1 MRRRT
6 VSKFVSSMPAAR
18 VIVTAQRGAVRSIA
32 RPLIRLLMIA
42 IGAAS
47 CGGAAS
53 SDQQFQDRVRLTLK
67 AHPEILYDAIKAR
80 PAEFMAV
87 VDSVARSVRGGN
99 RASSATDEARRIDA
113 EFAAPKHPSLDHRI
127 AFGAV
132 NAPVTIVEYT
142 DFECPFCR
150 EEAPVLV
157 ELMKKYGDRLRL
169 VVKQTPMDFHPH
181 AMPAAL
187 MFEAIAR
194 QDAATALRFYDLMY
208 AKQERFASEGAGFV
222 SKAALEVGADVA
234 RAQRDAASPEI
245 RARVASDLE
254 EARRFGFTGTP
265 GFLINGVSLE
275 GAYPL
280 AAFERIIDRH
290 LNTLSAR

>member
-1 MRRRT
+1 MKWRT
-6 VSKFVSSMPAAR
+6 VHELESTIAAAQAIAAAPEIAAR
-18 VIVTAQRGAVRSIA
+18 STAGALMRI
-32 RPLIRLLMIA
+32 LLLA
-42 IGAAS
+42 IGATS
-47 CGGAAS
+47 CGGSAS
-53 SDQQFQDRVRLTLK
+53 PDQQFQDRVRSTLK
-67 AHPEILYDAIKAR
+67 AHPEIVYDAIKAR
-80 PAEFMAV
+80 PAEFMAFA
-87 VDSVARSVRGGN
+87 DSVARSVRGGN
-99 RASSATDEARRIDA
+99 QGRSATDEARRIDA

-157 ELMKKYGDRLRL
+157 ELMKKYGDRVRL

-187 MFEAIAR
+187 MFEAIVR
-194 QDAATALRFYDLMY
+194 QDAAKALRFYDLMY
-208 AKQERFASEGAGFV
+208 AKQERFASEGDAFV
-222 SKAALEVGADVA
+222 NNAAREVGADLA

-245 RARVASDLE
+245 GARVASDLD
-254 EARRFGFTGTP
+254 EARRFGFNGTP

>member
-1 MRRRT
+1 MVPELEITVAATRTSVPAPRR
-6 VSKFVSSMPAAR
+6 AAR
-18 VIVTAQRGAVRSIA
+18 PIA
-32 RPLIRLLMIA
+32 GSLIRTTLLA
-42 IGAAS
+42 ISAAA
-47 CGGAAS
+47 CGGGAS
-53 SDQQFQDRVRLTLK
+53 SDQQFQERVRSTLR
-67 AHPEILYDAIKAR
+67 AHPEIVYDAIKAR

-99 RASSATDEARRIDA
+99 TARSATDEARRIDA

-157 ELMKKYGDRLRL
+157 ELMKKYGDRVRL

-181 AMPAAL
+181 AMAAAL
-187 MFEAIAR
+187 MFEAIVR
-194 QDAATALRFYDLMY
+194 QDAAKALRFYDLMY
-208 AKQERFASEGAGFV
+208 AKQERFASEGAEFV
-222 SKAALEVGADVA
+222 NHAAREVGADFA

-254 EARRFGFTGTP
+254 EARRFGFNGTP

-290 LNTLSAR
+290 LSTLAAR

>member
-1 MRRRT
+1 
-6 VSKFVSSMPAAR
+6 VSEFVSSMPAAR
-18 VIVTAQRGAVRSIA
+18 VIVLAQQSAARSFA
-32 RPLIRLLMIA
+32 RPLIRILILA

-47 CGGAAS
+47 CGGAAP
-53 SDQQFQDRVRLTLK
+53 SDQQFQDRVRSTLK

-87 VDSVARSVRGGN
+87 VDSVARSAQGGN
-99 RASSATDEARRIDA
+99 RPRSAADDARRIDA

-150 EEAPVLV
+150 EEAPVLE

-187 MFEAIAR
+187 MFEAIVR
-194 QDAATALRFYDLMY
+194 QDAAKALRFYDLMY
-208 AKQERFASEGAGFV
+208 AKQERFVSEGAEFANN
-222 SKAALEVGADVA
+222 AAREVGADLA

-245 RARVASDLE
+245 GARVASDLD
-254 EARRFGFTGTP
+254 EARRFGFNGTP